1 MLETLHR
8 RHRRGSVARMTPF
21 ISALRV
27 AFAVGVGF
35 SAIGAVVSAMRGGHR
50 TDDMGQAAG

>member
-1 MLETLHR
+1 
-8 RHRRGSVARMTPF
+8 MTPF

-35 SAIGAVVSAMRGGHR
+35 SAIGAVVSALRGGHC
-50 TDDMGQAAG
+50 TDDMGQAAA